1 MTSDSSLIEDPA
13 PLQTQTVPS
22 EFIDRSDEIEKL
34 EELVDPRTSSN
45 AYIVG
50 GRGTGKTHLVLH
62 QFQKLPDQV
71 NTCYIPCK
79 RCDTEYKALKQLY
92 QAVTR
97 EEISTG
103 YHTST
108 LYREIEEK
116 TSKLPVLVFLD
127 NIEFLLQNDGDSLLY
142 QLSRTNTDQLNL
154 ITASTP
160 GTNLKDELEERTLS
174 SLHPRRLELEPYNG
188 EIIYQ
193 VLVQRCRDSLKPQ
206 SVHQNA
212 LTYIASTTQNL
223 TYALTW
229 LETTAQKS
237 VDKITEDK
245 MRECRERAYEDY
257 IGKQL
262 REFTRHHQ
270 LLIQAIEEL
279 EKEEGEPPL
288 HTGEIYQRYQQ
299 LSQAYSEDRVSDR
312 RLSTYLKHLELLQLI
327 ESKYYYGG
335 NKGKT
340 REIQSNYQ
348 NI

>member
-1 MTSDSSLIEDPA
+1 MTSDPSLIEDPA

-22 EFIDRSDEIEKL
+22 EFINRSDEIEKL
-34 EELVDPRTSSN
+34 EQLVDPETSSN
-45 AYIVG
+45 SCIVG
-50 GRGTGKTHLVLH
+50 ERGTGKTHLVLH
-62 QFQKLPDQV
+62 QFQKLPGQV
-71 NTCYIPCK
+71 NTCYVPCK

-103 YHTST
+103 HHTST

-116 TSKLPVLVFLD
+116 TTELPALVFLD
-127 NIEFLLQNDGDSLLY
+127 DIEFLLQNDGDSLLY

-160 GTNLKDELEERTLS
+160 GTNLKDELEERTYS
-174 SLHPRRLELEPYNG
+174 SLHPRRLELEPYDG
-188 EIIYQ
+188 EKVCQ
-193 VLVQRCRDSLKPQ
+193 VLVQRSRDSLKPQ

-229 LETTAQKS
+229 LETTAKKS
-237 VDKITEDK
+237 MDKITENK
-245 MRECRERAYEDY
+245 VREYREQAYKDY
-257 IGKQL
+257 IDKQL
-262 REFTRHHQ
+262 REFTRHHR

-279 EKEEGEPPL
+279 EKEGEPPIY
-288 HTGEIYQRYQQ
+288 TGEIYQRYHE
-299 LSQAYSEDRVSDR
+299 LSESYSEDPVSNR

-327 ESKYYYGG
+327 ESKYHYGG
-335 NKGKT
+335 QQGKT

>member
-1 MTSDSSLIEDPA
+1 
-13 PLQTQTVPS
+13 
-22 EFIDRSDEIEKL
+22 
-34 EELVDPRTSSN
+34 
-45 AYIVG
+45 
-50 GRGTGKTHLVLH
+50 
-62 QFQKLPDQV
+62 
-71 NTCYIPCK
+71 
-79 RCDTEYKALKQLY
+79 LY

-103 YHTST
+103 HHTST

-116 TSKLPVLVFLD
+116 TTELPALVFLD
-127 NIEFLLQNDGDSLLY
+127 DIEFLLQNDGDSLLY

-154 ITASTP
+154 ITTSTP
-160 GTNLKDELEERTLS
+160 STNLKDELEERTYS

-193 VLVQRCRDSLKPQ
+193 VLVQRSRDSLKPQ

-229 LETTAQKS
+229 LETTAKKS

-245 MRECRERAYEDY
+245 VRECREQAYKDC
-257 IGKQL
+257 IDKQL
-262 REFTRHHQ
+262 REFTTHHR

-279 EKEEGEPPL
+279 EKEEGEPPIQ
-288 HTGEIYQRYQQ
+288 TGEIYQRYHE
-299 LSQAYSEDRVSDR
+299 LSESYSEDPVSNR

-327 ESKYYYGG
+327 ESKYHYGG
-335 NKGKT
+335 QQGKT
-340 REIQSNYQ
+340 RGIRLKH
-348 NI
+348 